1 MGCVLRSQAHQ
12 PQDIKSVGAVSW
24 TQVQEGVVLQSR
36 PCHQLGQKVKHTI
49 QNRQVFSGAVD
60 TRGDHIPP

>member
-1 MGCVLRSQAHQ
+1 MGCVLRQQAHQ
-12 PQDIKSVGAVSW
+12 PQDIKPVGAVPRP
-24 TQVQEGVVLQSR
+24 QIQKGIVLQSR